1 MWVIIE
7 SDFFY
12 RHNGYL
18 FQCKRRMLGLI
29 VGVFSDASDIFHQLL
44 VLRLRYLKVIV
55 EAPSSV
61 TTLFLK

>member
-1 MWVIIE
+1 
-7 SDFFY
+7 
-12 RHNGYL
+12 
-18 FQCKRRMLGLI
+18 MLGLM
-29 VGVFSDASDIFHQLL
+29 VGVFRDASDIFHQLL